1 VPTSRGRPRKTRDAG
16 SFWWPNCGSWAN
28 DDEDGTQPR
37 PGRNPAPAPAG
48 FLAGIALFLAPGAP
62 TYAQPITPNI
72 ELQSGPLTP
81 PLLLGESQRPVHQ
94 VRLIVDGDGRRG
106 TLILDPNVPEFD
118 EFGTHIG
125 GLQTPYVR
133 AKGGPLS
140 TMELGCVI
148 EFVKA
153 GREKWLLFRLRGA
166 KITSPLLV
174 ATRGPILDAGPA
186 RLLVLGGDKRVKSVI
201 DLTRYGLV
209 LP

>member
-1 VPTSRGRPRKTRDAG
+1 MPPQISHNA
-16 SFWWPNCGSWAN
+16 
-28 DDEDGTQPR
+28 
-37 PGRNPAPAPAG
+37 APAPAG
-48 FLAGIALFLAPGAP
+48 FLASVALFFALGVPTLA
-62 TYAQPITPNI
+62 QSITPNI

-81 PLLLGESQRPVHQ
+81 PLVLDESQRPVHQ
-94 VRLIVDGDGRRG
+94 VRLVVDSDGKRG

-118 EFGTHIG
+118 EFGAHIG

-133 AKGGPLS
+133 TKGGPLP
-140 TMELGCVI
+140 MRELGCVI

-153 GREKWLLFRLRGA
+153 GREKWLLFRLTGA

-186 RLLVLGGDKRVKSVI
+186 RLLVLGGDKRVKTVI